1 MHTVRN
7 RIASRPP
14 TSLSFPTGKLPPGT
28 RPDTAYVQRGSM
40 AVPLLMAEES
50 GLIESRAK
58 RRRNPKGKKARKAAA
73 RLVAV
78 REAQAQVEPTTL
90 PRRAE
95 PAALKDKAKPKA
107 RVTATRRKAARP
119 EQLPAIPPPPLLE
132 QRLGVRATPALALP
146 SMAEP
151 LVEMKPTRV
160 LSMLA
165 TPSPTASPAAL
176 ILPAAPEPLM
186 DMPAVHIESVP
197 IESGPTESETA
208 EPESAPVRELEP
220 ATALTTLA
228 DAPPANVALPRAR
241 ALVPMRRQGLIDVIA
256 FLLRDSGRRLA
267 RWSAQREKSR
277 AERDALRAAEA
288 RQINLQRELEALD
301 ALRRHRG

>member
-14 TSLSFPTGKLPPGT
+14 TPLSFPTGKLPPGT
-28 RPDTAYVQRGSM
+28 RPDSAYVQRGSM

-78 REAQAQVEPTTL
+78 REAQALVEPTTL

-107 RVTATRRKAARP
+107 RATAIKRKAARP
-119 EQLPAIPPPPLLE
+119 EQLPAIPPPPPLE

-151 LVEMKPTRV
+151 LVEMKPTRD

-165 TPSPTASPAAL
+165 TPSPGPSPAAL

-186 DMPAVHIESVP
+186 DMPAV
-197 IESGPTESETA
+197 PTESETA
-208 EPESAPVRELEP
+208 EPEPAPVRELEP
-220 ATALTTLA
+220 ATALATLA
-228 DAPPANVALPRAR
+228 DAPLAGVALPRAR

-267 RWSAQREKSR
+267 RWSARREKTR